1 MWMIIIL
8 LMCVQVS
15 EELVELTPIQLFA
28 QDVYQL
34 LLKSDGRLPLG
45 SFDAAYHRSFG
56 SPPLPAQFGCSSTLA
71 LLQSVDHVVSI
82 SGRGSKRLL
91 VLNNELAGLFTCWE
105 WHICGHNIKY
115 CKWSSFTI
123 FMVGYTRIVSK
134 VKDTMV

>member
-1 MWMIIIL
+1 MIIIIIL
-8 LMCVQVS
+8 LMRVQVS

-91 VLNNELAGLFTCWE
+91 VLNNELAGLFTC
-105 WHICGHNIKY
+105 
-115 CKWSSFTI
+115 
-123 FMVGYTRIVSK
+123 
-134 VKDTMV
+134 